1 MPVNGNTSLIRV
13 PKMDRD
19 SVSQVADEHI
29 TKILCDTVLPY
40 ISSVAHYTSMSD
52 CIEKPLHWIEKRYVM
67 NHTNKELYDEETLQ
81 FKQRLSRIIVR
92 KRTTGGLQ
100 KTKKNDHGLKFTF
113 LKELRKLIILKNK
126 IKKTGLVL
134 SGLLLFMIFFPLA
147 EFNID
152 CPMAA
157 TDPDGNEACITIK
170 SFLWHTVILPVR
182 YLIFF

>member
-1 MPVNGNTSLIRV
+1 MDQHRV
-13 PKMDRD
+13 WTTMRD
-19 SVSQVADEHI
+19 MLLTWYAVTAERR
-29 TKILCDTVLPY
+29 
-40 ISSVAHYTSMSD
+40 
-52 CIEKPLHWIEKRYVM
+52 E
-67 NHTNKELYDEETLQ
+67 
-81 FKQRLSRIIVR
+81 
-92 KRTTGGLQ
+92 
-100 KTKKNDHGLKFTF
+100 LKFTP

-170 SFLWHTVILPVR
+170 SFLWHTVFILSLGQDGDGFALTEGMDEIHYRNIIPLSYAVIIVLLYQNSKLR
-182 YLIFF
+182 LQ

>member
-1 MPVNGNTSLIRV
+1 M
-13 PKMDRD
+13 RD
-19 SVSQVADEHI
+19 MLLTWYAVTAERR
-29 TKILCDTVLPY
+29 
-40 ISSVAHYTSMSD
+40 
-52 CIEKPLHWIEKRYVM
+52 E
-67 NHTNKELYDEETLQ
+67 
-81 FKQRLSRIIVR
+81 
-92 KRTTGGLQ
+92 
-100 KTKKNDHGLKFTF
+100 LKFTP

-170 SFLWHTVILPVR
+170 SFLWHTVFILSLGQDGDGFALTENLEEIHYRNIIPVMTGLLLLQVVENTR
-182 YLIFF
+182 LTKRQ

>member
-1 MPVNGNTSLIRV
+1 MDQHRV
-13 PKMDRD
+13 WTTMRD
-19 SVSQVADEHI
+19 MLLTWYAVTAERR
-29 TKILCDTVLPY
+29 
-40 ISSVAHYTSMSD
+40 
-52 CIEKPLHWIEKRYVM
+52 E
-67 NHTNKELYDEETLQ
+67 
-81 FKQRLSRIIVR
+81 
-92 KRTTGGLQ
+92 
-100 KTKKNDHGLKFTF
+100 LKFTF

-170 SFLWHTVILPVR
+170 SFLWHTVFILSLGQDGDGFALTENLEEIHYRNIIPVMTGLLLLQVVENTR
-182 YLIFF
+182 LTKRQ